1 MDTSPTSRGVNSTHE
16 RTQSPATSFLQQFAR
31 GASLDDRPAHLSFTE
46 SRRNLHGQ
54 EHRDE
59 GYENRRSGDVGVS
72 NTLKRS
78 AASPVEEPQ
87 HQEAIKRPCNN
98 NHSPH
103 LQAKYNHR
111 RCADAATQTEIPETA
126 SAKLASL
133 QEEEVAAKAKHE
145 AQMAMAQARY
155 ETEVARR
162 RQIMAE
168 VEYQSKMAA
177 WRQLSEVSSSKEST
191 TPGPTAT
198 GSASGGTSDPA
209 RLQNFTGKTAVEP
222 LSPAKERVQSVSTKA
237 KAQEAP
243 KAQPP
248 KTQQV
253 PKGETSTANQHEIVQ
268 SPPTPK
274 RLPDTSSKV
283 NGPVKR
289 TIAPDTSK
297 ANGPVKGTTVPDT
310 SKAAPSSPPHER
322 PRERADT
329 SKSHSVQ
336 IKTSRSPPSKPR
348 ARPQT
353 DIPWAPSS
361 QLKHLTCYF
370 WKNTAGCNKSAEQC
384 NYAHFNTG
392 VTASDPEH
400 LRRYKR
406 W

>member
-1 MDTSPTSRGVNSTHE
+1 MDTSPTSRGVYSTNE
-16 RTQSPATSFLQQFAR
+16 RAQSPATSFLRQFAR
-31 GASLDDRPAHLSFTE
+31 GASLDDGPAHLSFTE
-46 SRRNLHGQ
+46 T
-54 EHRDE
+54 
-59 GYENRRSGDVGVS
+59 RRSGDVGVS

-78 AASPVEEPQ
+78 AVSPVEEPQ

-98 NHSPH
+98 NHSSH
-103 LQAKYNHR
+103 LQAQYNHR

-126 SAKLASL
+126 SAKLALL

-198 GSASGGTSDPA
+198 HSASGGTSDPA
-209 RLQNFTGKTAVEP
+209 RLPNFTGKTAVEP

-237 KAQEAP
+237 KTQEAP

-268 SPPTPK
+268 SPPTAK
-274 RLPDTSSKV
+274 RLPDALYKV

-297 ANGPVKGTTVPDT
+297 ANGPVKGPTAPDTSKANGPVKGTTAPDT

-322 PRERADT
+322 LRERAD
-329 SKSHSVQ
+329 SSRSHSVQ

-348 ARPQT
+348 ARPQA

-384 NYAHFNTG
+384 NYAHFDTG